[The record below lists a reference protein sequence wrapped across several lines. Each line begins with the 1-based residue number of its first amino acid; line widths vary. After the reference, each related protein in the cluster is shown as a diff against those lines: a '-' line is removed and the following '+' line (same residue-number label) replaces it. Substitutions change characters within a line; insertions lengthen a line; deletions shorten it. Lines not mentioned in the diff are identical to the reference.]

1 MNTLCLAT
9 AVPCPSIVQGHER
22 PLIARAETAMI
33 VRVPVDSNCENR
45 AELVQE
51 RARMMRDP
59 VESTGVHPYKDR
71 RCNSLL

>member
-1 MNTLCLAT
+1 M
-9 AVPCPSIVQGHER
+9 SG

-59 VESTGVHPYKDR
+59 VESTGVHP
-71 RCNSLL
+71 